1 MSLRRAI
8 ELNFKSRLERAFEGS
23 RYKVVE
29 GVSKEERPSPVVI
42 VIAGEGQS
50 AIPELPDDLGNFI
63 CEVSVIIMSSID
75 VDGVDQHN
83 DAVWR
88 VSSCLATRDAKKVS
102 LVEGLYLYDF
112 VRLSQG
118 ESNDEAQRKIGS
130 VFNYRAT
137 VNYNPKPFF

>member
-8 ELNFKSRLERAFEGS
+8 ELNYKSRLENSFVGS
-23 RYKVVE
+23 AYKVVE
-29 GVSKEERPSPVVI
+29 GVSKEERPSPVII
-42 VIAGEGQS
+42 VLAGEGQS
-50 AIPELPDDLGNFI
+50 ALPEMSDDLGNFI
-63 CEVSVIIMSSID
+63 CDVSIIIMSSID

-88 VSSCLATRDAKKVS
+88 VSSCLATREAKRISV
-102 LVEGLYLYDF
+102 VEGLYIYDF
-112 VRLSQG
+112 VRTSQG
-118 ESNDEAQRKIGS
+118 ESNDETQRKIGS